1 MNKQRLS
8 QGNNFPCGSV
18 IAVQTAM
25 ALFNFLVLET
35 VTDKSMAAWGN
46 PKVQSLLA
54 ERKEEAT
61 SPSSPSDWAVITNL
75 PLSKPLCCSMH
86 DRLATQFWTLNPHR
100 HKSIQPVHPY
110 RYTPEEAMGHQL
122 LQ

>member
-25 ALFNFLVLET
+25 ALFIFLVLET
-35 VTDKSMAAWGN
+35 TTVNRVVALGN
-46 PKVQSLLA
+46 EVHQLLA
-54 ERKEEAT
+54 ERREEAT

-75 PLSKPLCCSMH
+75 LS
-86 DRLATQFWTLNPHR
+86 
-100 HKSIQPVHPY
+100 
-110 RYTPEEAMGHQL
+110 
-122 LQ
+122 